1 MFPQGLTPSMGNLN
15 VAAVGAIGYAKEL
28 GKKGTVSDI
37 TIYDLKKGHDTVSI
51 LEPSKYPERINSL
64 YFCVNL
70 AEMAVVVVDEIN
82 AALGET
88 LLMLDCAG
96 VRRGVFILRNY
107 LTPDRIAP
115 LLKDTILTNY
125 SYMPDD
131 PIQLREFLLEEA
143 AKLKPHLEGKG
154 VIPIDHHFNVKGV
167 GTVILGYVAK
177 GMVNRHDNLKVLPTD
192 RTALVRSIQK
202 HDDDFD
208 TAGRGDR
215 VGLALRGVD
224 AEELDRGYVL
234 TNDPEM
240 KVVSE
245 LTAKLDL
252 VKYWQSPI
260 KEGMVMHLGHWMQFL
275 PCRVTAVSGDTRS
288 PQVTLSLEK
297 PLIYGP
303 GSRAVMHY
311 LEGGK
316 LRLVGTVGL

>member
-1 MFPQGLTPSMGNLN
+1 MGNLN

-88 LLMLDCAG
+88 LLMLDCAE

>member
-1 MFPQGLTPSMGNLN
+1 LTTTMGNLN
-15 VAAVGAIGYAKEL
+15 VAAVGALGYAKDL

-37 TIYDLKKGHDTVSI
+37 TIYDIKKGQDTVSI
-51 LEPSKYPERINSL
+51 LEPAKYPDRINSL

-70 AEMAVVVVDEIN
+70 AEMAIVVVDEIN
-82 AALGET
+82 AAFGET
-88 LLMLDCAG
+88 LLMLDCAN
-96 VRRGVFILRNY
+96 VKRGVFILRNY

-115 LLKDTILTNY
+115 LIKDTVLTNY

-131 PIQLREFLLEEA
+131 PIQLREFLLDEA
-143 AKLKPHLEGKG
+143 SKVKAHGEGKG
-154 VIPIDHHFNVKGV
+154 IVPIDHHFNVKGV

-177 GMVNRHDNLKVLPTD
+177 GVVHRHDNLKVLPTD

-208 TAGRGDR
+208 IAYKGDR
-215 VGLALRGVD
+215 VGFALKGVE

-234 TNDPEM
+234 TNDPEI

-245 LTAKLDL
+245 LNVKLDL

-275 PCRVTAVSGDTRS
+275 PCRVTAVSGDARA
-288 PQVTLSLEK
+288 PQVTLTLEK

-316 LRLVGTVGL
+316 LRMVGTGDL

>member
-1 MFPQGLTPSMGNLN
+1 MGNLN
-15 VAAVGAIGYAKEL
+15 VAAVGTLGYAKDL

-70 AEMAVVVVDEIN
+70 AELALVVVDEIN

-88 LLMLDCAG
+88 LLMLDCAN
-96 VRRGVFILRNY
+96 VKRGIFILRNY

-115 LLKDTILTNY
+115 LLKDTVLTNY
-125 SYMPDD
+125 TYMADD
-131 PIQLREFLLEEA
+131 PIILREFLLEEA
-143 AKLKPHLEGKG
+143 AKVQNSGEGKG
-154 VIPIDHHFNVKGV
+154 VVPIDHHFNVKGV

-177 GMVNRHDNLKVLPTD
+177 GVINRHDNLKVLPTE

-208 TAGRGDR
+208 VAYKGDR
-215 VGLALRGVD
+215 VGLALKNFD
-224 AEELDRGYVL
+224 AEDLDRGFVL
-234 TNDPEM
+234 TNDPDM
-240 KVVSE
+240 KVISE
-245 LTAKLDL
+245 LSGRLDL

-260 KEGMVMHLGHWMQFL
+260 KEGMVVHLGHWMQFL
-275 PCRVTAVSGDTRS
+275 PCRVLSVSGDAKR
-288 PQVTLSLEK
+288 PQVVLTLEK
-297 PLIYGP
+297 PLIYCA
-303 GSRAVMHY
+303 GSRAVVTY

-316 LRLVGTVGL
+316 LRIVGTMDL

>member
-1 MFPQGLTPSMGNLN
+1 M
-15 VAAVGAIGYAKEL
+15 

-37 TIYDLKKGHDTVSI
+37 TIYDMKKGHDTVSI

-70 AEMAVVVVDEIN
+70 AEMALVVVDEIN

-96 VRRGVFILRNY
+96 VKRGVFILRNY

-115 LLKDTILTNY
+115 LLKDTIMTNY
-125 SYMPDD
+125 TYMADD
-131 PIQLREFLLEEA
+131 PIMLREFLLEEA
-143 AKLKPHLEGKG
+143 AKVKNTGEGKG
-154 VIPIDHHFNVKGV
+154 MVPIDHHFNVKGV
-167 GTVILGYVAK
+167 GTVILGYVAR
-177 GMVNRHDNLKVLPTD
+177 GVVNKHDSLKVLPTE
-192 RTALVRSIQK
+192 RSALVRSIQK

-208 TAGRGDR
+208 VAYKGDR
-215 VGLALRGVD
+215 VGLALKGIE
-224 AEELDRGYVL
+224 AEDLDRGYVL

-240 KVVSE
+240 KVTSE
-245 LTAKLDL
+245 VTANLDL

-275 PCRVTAVSGDTRS
+275 PCRVKSVSGDARRPEVVLT
-288 PQVTLSLEK
+288 LEK

-316 LRLVGTVGL
+316 LRIVGTMDL

>member
-88 LLMLDCAG
+88 LLMLDCAE